1 MKISIVT
8 INWNNYD
15 GLKKTIDSVASQ
27 SVSPF
32 EFIVID
38 GASSD
43 GSANLIKENSD
54 KISYAVSEPD
64 KGIYNAMNKGVAA
77 AHGDYCLFL
86 NSGDTLC
93 CPEVLA
99 QVQDSGVK
107 ADIICGNAMI
117 LENPPRRKVAP
128 TEITLRFLYGTA
140 LCHQAV
146 FIKTELLRKHPYD
159 ESLRIVADR
168 KFFLQCLILDGCS
181 YQAVN
186 IDICNYDI
194 TGFSA
199 KNRFASEREWQAAMQ
214 SLIPERILTDYGKD
228 VSGALYG
235 SSAYEQLFLEIGRR
249 RWRKPIYQLVRGI
262 LTILSPF
269 IKSARFVHEFDLAD
283 R

>member
-1 MKISIVT
+1 MKISIIT
-8 INWNNYD
+8 INWNNYA

-43 GSANLIKENSD
+43 GSANLIREYSD
-54 KISYAVSEPD
+54 KISYSVSEPD

-93 CPEVLA
+93 SPEVLA
-99 QVQDSGVK
+99 LVQDSGVR
-107 ADIICGNAMI
+107 ADVVCGNAMI
-117 LENPPRRKVAP
+117 LENPPRRKMAP
-128 TEITLRFLYGTA
+128 EEITLRFLYGTA

-146 FIKTELLRKHPYD
+146 LIKTELLRKHPYD
-159 ESLRIVADR
+159 ETLRIVADR
-168 KFFLQCLILDGCS
+168 KFFLQCLILDACS
-181 YQAVN
+181 YEAVN

-194 TGFSA
+194 SGFSA
-199 KNRFASEREWQAAMQ
+199 KNRFASEQEWQTAMQ
-214 SLIPERILTDYGKD
+214 SLIPGRILTDYGREA
-228 VSGALYG
+228 SGALYG
-235 SSAYEQLFLEIGRR
+235 TSAYEQLFLEIGRR
-249 RWRKPIYQLVRGI
+249 RWRKPVYRLVRGL

-269 IKSARFVHEFDLAD
+269 IKSAQFVREFDLTD

>member
-1 MKISIVT
+1 MKISIIT

-43 GSANLIKENSD
+43 GSADLIKENSD
-54 KISYAVSEPD
+54 KISYSVSEPD

-93 CPEVLA
+93 CSEVLA
-99 QVQDSGVK
+99 QVQNSGVK
-107 ADIICGNAMI
+107 TDIICGNAMI

-168 KFFLQCLILDGCS
+168 KFFLQCLILDACS

-199 KNRFASEREWQAAMQ
+199 KNRFASEQEWQTAMQ
-214 SLIPERILTDYGKD
+214 SLIPERILTDYGKEM
-228 VSGALYG
+228 SGALYG
-235 SSAYEQLFLEIGRR
+235 SSAYERLFLEIGRR
-249 RWRKPIYQLVRGI
+249 RWREPVYRIVRSFLI
-262 LTILSPF
+262 LISPF
-269 IKSARFVHEFDLAD
+269 VKSARFVLQVNK
-283 R
+283 